1 MSYLNAFGRIPQM
14 FLKNLWRHN
23 GKSTHDNLQG
33 FFIVSIKPANFRLS
47 SFSLNHY
54 RNTAKCTGREETH
67 NKHKLKFITDAQ
79 YTNCH
84 TDMTSVCTWTVNT
97 NACTGTKRRQQQK
110 YSFVFLTAHLPA
122 PLISFLFTWLLQSMS
137 YYRTLTINPT
147 HLRYKNSRTKY
158 GCELKEPK

>member
-1 MSYLNAFGRIPQM
+1 MASAKFPRCSSKICEDIMEKVHMIIY
-14 FLKNLWRHN
+14 KDSSLWASNQH
-23 GKSTHDNLQG
+23 
-33 FFIVSIKPANFRLS
+33 FRLS
-47 SFSLNHY
+47 FFSLNHY
-54 RNTAKCTGREETH
+54 RITAKRTGREETH

-97 NACTGTKRRQQQK
+97 NACAGTKRRQQQK
-110 YSFVFLTAHLPA
+110 YCFVFLTAHLPA

-137 YYRTLTINPT
+137 YYRTLTISPT